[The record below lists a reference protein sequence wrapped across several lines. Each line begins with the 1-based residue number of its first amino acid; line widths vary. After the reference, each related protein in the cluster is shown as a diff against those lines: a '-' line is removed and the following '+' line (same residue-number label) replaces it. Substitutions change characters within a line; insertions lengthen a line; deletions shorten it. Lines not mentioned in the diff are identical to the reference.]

1 MDFHIGTNRCNEMVQ
16 SAKENPCESR
26 PAKIYLARPIQ
37 KPLREFFIQ
46 KSADIL
52 PELNCALAVFIML
65 YKKASHIYAETV
77 TAHSETKAHNI
88 FKFFKRCF
96 RAWCVH
102 WLLPF
107 FCRIRFVKAI
117 VQSRL
122 MRKKFTAQE
131 PSLSEIPRRQAIP
144 SGSIQIESVQT

>member
-1 MDFHIGTNRCNEMVQ
+1 MVQ

-26 PAKIYLARPIQ
+26 PAKIYLARPFRNHCGF
-37 KPLREFFIQ
+37 REFFIQ

-65 YKKASHIYAETV
+65 YKRASHIYAETV
-77 TAHSETKAHNI
+77 TAHSEPKAHNI

-102 WLLPF
+102 WPF
-107 FCRIRFVKAI
+107 FCRIRFVKVI

-122 MRKKFTAQE
+122 MRKKVYSAGT
-131 PSLSEIPRRQAIP
+131 LSVEIPRRLAIP

>member
-1 MDFHIGTNRCNEMVQ
+1 MRWSKVQ
-16 SAKENPCESR
+16 KKIHVKAA
-26 PAKIYLARPIQ
+26 AKIYLARPIQ
-37 KPLREFFIQ
+37 KPLRLRGILYQ

-52 PELNCALAVFIML
+52 PELNCALAIFIML
-65 YKKASHIYAETV
+65 YKRASHIYAETV
-77 TAHSETKAHNI
+77 TAHSEPKAHNI

-122 MRKKFTAQE
+122 MRKKVYSAGT
-131 PSLSEIPRRQAIP
+131 LS
-144 SGSIQIESVQT
+144 V